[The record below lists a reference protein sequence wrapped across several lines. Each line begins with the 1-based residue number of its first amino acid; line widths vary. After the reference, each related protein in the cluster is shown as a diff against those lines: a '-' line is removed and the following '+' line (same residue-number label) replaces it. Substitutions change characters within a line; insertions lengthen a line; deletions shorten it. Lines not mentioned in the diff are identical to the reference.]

1 MRKTSMAK
9 LRTCTAASVL
19 AAIVGFASPAAA
31 SCTGIHLFSG
41 ALNEKFLVQRPGKQ
55 VDPGAGGCGW
65 ARKADDGREDR
76 GGGTGPELRYR
87 RFTHRNPR
95 IFRKD

>member
-41 ALNEKFLVQRPGKQ
+41 ALNEKRLELLHEVAQRADIRFGVFCMIEPVGSASALVAF
-55 VDPGAGGCGW
+55 GAAAAGALAASGSTPCISG
-65 ARKADDGREDR
+65 
-76 GGGTGPELRYR
+76 
-87 RFTHRNPR
+87 
-95 IFRKD
+95 